1 MRFTDCLQTTLL
13 GETLLSIH
21 VVPGAKQS
29 GLIEYD
35 RWTKSLRIAV
45 KARAEGG
52 KANSALIHVMSEIL
66 SIPKQDI
73 EIISGQKSRIKKIKV
88 SNHDEQLIK
97 AALTHNLE

>member
-1 MRFTDCLQTTLL
+1 MGFTDCLQTTLL

-35 RWTKSLRIAV
+35 QWTKSLRIAV

-52 KANSALIHVMSEIL
+52 RQIMH
-66 SIPKQDI
+66 
-73 EIISGQKSRIKKIKV
+73 
-88 SNHDEQLIK
+88 
-97 AALTHNLE
+97 